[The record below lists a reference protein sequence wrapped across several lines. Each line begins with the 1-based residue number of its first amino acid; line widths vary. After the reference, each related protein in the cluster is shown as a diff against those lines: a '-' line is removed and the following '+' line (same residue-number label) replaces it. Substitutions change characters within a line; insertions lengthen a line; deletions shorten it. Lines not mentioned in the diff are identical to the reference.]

1 MFDAS
6 NPQLMRGYSKSESR
20 KAVQLGFR
28 AAVFLEAEVIQA
40 KHSLTLA
47 SRWETSW
54 GDFLVVLPLGTLW

>member
-20 KAVQLGFR
+20 KAVKLGFR

-40 KHSLTLA
+40 KHSLTLP
-47 SRWETSW
+47 SM
-54 GDFLVVLPLGTLW
+54 